1 MNFLIKLTLRFA
13 TSAALVS
20 FACASFTAAAHGFA
34 IGELDIAHPYAIA
47 TVQGQSVGG
56 VFFKHIANKGDKAD
70 RLISASVASTVA
82 DKTELHTMSTE
93 NDVMRMRQVTAID
106 LPAKTTVPMTRG
118 LKKDGYHV
126 MLMGL
131 KAQLKVGD
139 KLPVKLKFERAGE
152 IEVVVNIEALKA
164 DSAMQVHQH

>member
-1 MNFLIKLTLRFA
+1 MNFLIKQSLTL
-13 TSAALVS
+13 AAFVCVS
-20 FACASFTAAAHGFA
+20 FSATAHGFA

-70 RLISASVASTVA
+70 RLISATVASTVA

-152 IEVVVNIEALKA
+152 IEVVVNVEALKA
-164 DSAMQVHQH
+164 DSAAEVHKH

>member
-1 MNFLIKLTLRFA
+1 MIFSIKQLLTVTVFVC
-13 TSAALVS
+13 VS
-20 FACASFTAAAHGFA
+20 FYATAHGFA

-70 RLISASVASTVA
+70 RLISATVAGTIA

-131 KAQLKVGD
+131 KAQLKVGG
-139 KLPVKLKFERAGE
+139 KLPMKLKFERAGE
-152 IEVVVNIEALKA
+152 IEVVVNVEALKA
-164 DSAMQVHQH
+164 DSALEVHKH

>member
-1 MNFLIKLTLRFA
+1 MNFLIKHTM
-13 TSAALVS
+13 TVAAFVS
-20 FACASFTAAAHGFA
+20 FVCASFTAVAHGFNV
-34 IGELDIAHPYAIA
+34 GELEIAHPYAIA

-70 RLISASVASTVA
+70 RLISATVASTVA
-82 DKTELHTMSTE
+82 DKTELHTMGTE

-131 KAQLKVGD
+131 RAQLKVGD
-139 KLPVKLKFERAGE
+139 KFPVKLKFERAGE
-152 IEVVVNIEALKA
+152 VEVVANVEALKA
-164 DSAMQVHQH
+164 ESAAKVHKH

>member
-1 MNFLIKLTLRFA
+1 
-13 TSAALVS
+13 
-20 FACASFTAAAHGFA
+20 
-34 IGELDIAHPYAIA
+34 
-47 TVQGQSVGG
+47 
-56 VFFKHIANKGDKAD
+56 
-70 RLISASVASTVA
+70 
-82 DKTELHTMSTE
+82 
-93 NDVMRMRQVTAID
+93 MRQVTAID